1 MMDFQITDFSISTFT
16 TNGFIQAVYRLT
28 TTKINFHH
36 SHVTQKNHG
45 NAKDFCNQK
54 VRENQDFFLCLAHNI
69 FGFDFYFIM
78 KGTRLP
84 VWKSKDIQVGGPN
97 LTNIIFANLGSQ
109 TKLVVTLKHY
119 QQSLD
124 TPSSTA
130 TVELLKRKPW

>member
-1 MMDFQITDFSISTFT
+1 
-16 TNGFIQAVYRLT
+16 
-28 TTKINFHH
+28 
-36 SHVTQKNHG
+36 
-45 NAKDFCNQK
+45 
-54 VRENQDFFLCLAHNI
+54 
-69 FGFDFYFIM
+69 M

-124 TPSSTA
+124 KPSSTA